1 MTHHANHTKSIKQTN
16 CIIDDCSAPRPVHCY
31 APTPG
36 AVVPRVVI
44 SQHTLLGLH
53 TLLGGSRIL
62 PSKMQ
67 RCGYMSTHHIH
78 AASLPACLRF
88 THMCTALCSHV
99 HGRVALPRL
108 HIHTACLAVC
118 LPACASRTHMY
129 EVRCSHVHGQ
139 VSLPRLLLLV
149 LVRAWQHLLDARGQA
164 GLGLVAGA

>member
-1 MTHHANHTKSIKQTN
+1 MTAVHHVQYTAMRPPLAPLCHGWSFLSTPYLDCTPYLEGLESCLPK
-16 CIIDDCSAPRPVHCY
+16 CSAAATCPH
-31 APTPG
+31 T
-36 AVVPRVVI
+36 I
-44 SQHTLLGLH
+44 STL
-53 TLLGGSRIL
+53 
-62 PSKMQ
+62 Q
-67 RCGYMSTHHIH
+67 AC
-78 AASLPACLRF
+78 LPACLRF